1 MIDQKTTQLSSS
13 VTCIKVYL
21 GKSEFW
27 TLHIPDGTEKA
38 SDQMPLQ
45 IGRRKCTGKENG
57 VQKDKAIET
66 YRQISKLI
74 RK

>member
-13 VTCIKVYL
+13 VMSIKVYL
-21 GKSEFW
+21 GKSEFG
-27 TLHIPDGTEKA
+27 TLHIPDGTEKV

-45 IGRRKCTGKENG
+45 MGRRKCTGKENG
-57 VQKDKAIET
+57 VRKGRAIET